1 MGLFDNIFGKSGRT
15 ATTQNSDRFDRGL
28 VNTTT
33 EQQNAKLTVFTP
45 NSFDDVQKIIDE
57 MRNGQTVLVHLNALK
72 TDTAIRVLDLLSG
85 AIYALGGGVYEM
97 QKNTFMFN
105 PGGVEVR

>member
-1 MGLFDNIFGKSGRT
+1 MGLFDNIFGKGGRT
-15 ATTQNSDRFDRGL
+15 ATTETDRFDRSL
-28 VNTTT
+28 VSSSSEQANT
-33 EQQNAKLTVFTP
+33 KLTVFTP
-45 NSFDDVQKIIDE
+45 ASFEDVQKIIDE
-57 MRNGQTVLVHLNALK
+57 MRNGQTVLVHLNSLK

>member
-1 MGLFDNIFGKSGRT
+1 
-15 ATTQNSDRFDRGL
+15 
-28 VNTTT
+28 
-33 EQQNAKLTVFTP
+33 
-45 NSFDDVQKIIDE
+45 
-57 MRNGQTVLVHLNALK
+57 MRNGLTVMVHLTALK

-85 AIYALGGGVYEM
+85 AIYALGGGVYEV

>member
-1 MGLFDNIFGKSGRT
+1 MGLFDNLFGKSGRT
-15 ATTQNSDRFDRGL
+15 QTA
-28 VNTTT
+28 NTNERLERSFTPTT
-33 EQQNAKLTVFTP
+33 EPNNRLTVFTP
-45 NSFDDVQKIIDE
+45 KSFDDVQKIIDE
-57 MRNGQTVLVHLNALK
+57 MRNGLTIMVHLTALK
-72 TDTAIRVLDLLSG
+72 TETAIRVLDLLSG

>member
-1 MGLFDNIFGKSGRT
+1 MGLFDNLFGKNGRT
-15 ATTQNSDRFDRGL
+15 QTVENNDRFDRAFTPTSESNGR
-28 VNTTT
+28 
-33 EQQNAKLTVFTP
+33 LTVFTP
-45 NSFDDVQKIIDE
+45 KSFDDVQKIIDE
-57 MRNGQTVLVHLNALK
+57 MRNGLTVMVHLTALK
-72 TDTAIRVLDLLSG
+72 TETAIRVLDLLSG

>member
-1 MGLFDNIFGKSGRT
+1 MGMFDNLFGKGGRT
-15 ATTQNSDRFDRGL
+15 QTAETNDRLERSF
-28 VNTTT
+28 TPTT
-33 EQQNAKLTVFTP
+33 EISNRIAIFTP
-45 NSFDDVQKIIDE
+45 KSFDDVQKIIDE
-57 MRNGQTVLVHLNALK
+57 MRNGLTVMVHLTALK

-85 AIYALGGGVYEM
+85 AIYALGGGVYEV